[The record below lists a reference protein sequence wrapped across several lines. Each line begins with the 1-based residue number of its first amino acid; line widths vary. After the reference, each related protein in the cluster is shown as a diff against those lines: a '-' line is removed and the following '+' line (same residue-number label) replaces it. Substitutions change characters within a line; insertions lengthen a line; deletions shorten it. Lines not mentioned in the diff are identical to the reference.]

1 MSDVNG
7 NFALL
12 DDSAL
17 LAWRAETRDGL
28 ERMPSASPDYAA
40 LAALY
45 DKSTEEVNERAR
57 RAWSKASQEQR
68 G

>member
-1 MSDVNG
+1 MSDVKDD
-7 NFALL
+7 FALL
-12 DDSAL
+12 DDTAL

-28 ERMPSASPDYAA
+28 ERMPPTSPGYAT
-40 LAALY
+40 LAAQY
-45 DKSTEEVNERAR
+45 DKSTEEINERAR